1 MNINIA
7 ISPNISASV
16 SEHLHFYV
24 HIVFRRV
31 YANLLLIF
39 LIHIDVYETN
49 WQSTRHN
56 LSNTAQSVLCF
67 DFSNLLLPWF
77 WVIAVWNTEKS
88 LFYHSNSAKSL
99 SPPPG
104 NYFLKANV
112 CRLWHHFHHYPLA
125 GKSSKRSALSVY
137 VAKHLRFS
145 IHSF

>member
-24 HIVFRRV
+24 HIVFRWV

-39 LIHIDVYETN
+39 LIHIDVYENELTIYAS
-49 WQSTRHN
+49 QFVQHCSIR
-56 LSNTAQSVLCF
+56 F
-67 DFSNLLLPWF
+67 MFYFSNLLLPWF